1 MRGANTT
8 LLSTGMP
15 GGASAACKTWQD
27 GSYALLAAWGG
38 KVKSR
43 VNSSKAQ
50 VQAPRSK
57 PSPSAAG
64 AAPGDPGKAQGRGPG
79 AAGGTM
85 RAIAIAILR
94 PLREIYMFYYH
105 VYYI

>member
-1 MRGANTT
+1 MQDMARW
-8 LLSTGMP
+8 LLRAAGSVGREGQEP
-15 GGASAACKTWQD
+15 GQFAQRPKCKH
-27 GSYALLAAWGG
+27 
-38 KVKSR
+38 
-43 VNSSKAQ
+43 
-50 VQAPRSK
+50 QAVTVA
-57 PSPSAAG
+57 PSAAG